1 MKRNRI
7 TIYFESLRGALK
19 RPPPAIVNGTP
30 RAAAETQRS
39 GVARA
44 LIIIGV
50 VVFVVIGGAIGGAY
64 LWWLHYQ
71 DGPAYSLALLA
82 DAAQRDDRPA
92 IDAVLDSDKV
102 IDDFVSQLKQ
112 RGTGS
117 DLSSITSALPPQL
130 QPPTPE
136 LTPQMRQKVHDEL
149 VKELQRLTEAA
160 AGKPFILVALAV
172 SQFADIK
179 QEDKVAHAT
188 VNIKDEE
195 LKLTMQS
202 DVGRWRIV
210 AVQDDK
216 LAKKIYESVKRDL
229 PSIGSQLKDAIQKK
243 LDELK
248 DRLPSTR

>member
-1 MKRNRI
+1 
-7 TIYFESLRGALK
+7 
-19 RPPPAIVNGTP
+19 
-30 RAAAETQRS
+30 
-39 GVARA
+39 
-44 LIIIGV
+44 
-50 VVFVVIGGAIGGAY
+50 
-64 LWWLHYQ
+64 
-71 DGPAYSLALLA
+71 
-82 DAAQRDDRPA
+82 
-92 IDAVLDSDKV
+92 
-102 IDDFVSQLKQ
+102 
-112 RGTGS
+112 
-117 DLSSITSALPPQL
+117 
-130 QPPTPE
+130 
-136 LTPQMRQKVHDEL
+136 MRQKVHDEL

-179 QEDKVAHAT
+179 QEDKLAHAT

-202 DVGRWRIV
+202 DAGSWRIV

-248 DRLPSTR
+248 DRLPTKQ

>member
-7 TIYFESLRGALK
+7 TIYFHSLRGALK
-19 RPPPAIVNGTP
+19 RPPPAVVNGTP
-30 RAAAETQRS
+30 RAVAAETQRS

-44 LIIIGV
+44 LIIIGLV
-50 VVFVVIGGAIGGAY
+50 LFVLIGGAIGGAY

-92 IDAVLDSDKV
+92 IDAILDSDKV
-102 IDDFVSQLKQ
+102 IDDFVAQLKQ
-112 RGTGS
+112 SGTGS
-117 DLSSITSALPPQL
+117 LSSITSALPAQL
-130 QPPTPE
+130 RPPTPE

-149 VKELQRLTEAA
+149 VKELRRLTEPA

-202 DVGRWRIV
+202 DAGHWRIV

-229 PSIGSQLKDAIQKK
+229 PSTDSQLKDQIQKK

-248 DRLPSTR
+248 NNPLAQ